1 MKNLLFIASFAFALV
16 LVADAAFATPALTN
30 FQVSDAV
37 GDSVKAGKSSV
48 AHNTIDGNSL
58 AVWEQ
63 FFPLTGRRRRFLSRA
78 DGIPVPRRH
87 GTADVDAQ
95 PHDRHRGYQR

>member
-1 MKNLLFIASFAFALV
+1 MKNLRFIASFAFALV

-37 GDSVKAGKSSV
+37 GDSVKAGKSSL

-63 FFPLTGRRRRFLSRA
+63 FFPLTDLA
-78 DGIPVPRRH
+78 VC
-87 GTADVDAQ
+87 
-95 PHDRHRGYQR
+95 